1 MPQGLPLPTSLF
13 LGPQDFSE
21 WERVGFFP
29 GSSLSFWGCC
39 RCFLSLAPSPSSL
52 LGCRPSFLGVFHHI
66 LSSFSTISLR
76 NSWDQQGKD
85 EDGRDSHL
93 FDELGFREA
102 KHCASLSLYGVLE
115 RNHSGSLSPHNQMW
129 AGEVG
134 SVPLAVALVIPLC
147 TNYALESR
155 SKPETTDTTALDH
168 TVLVGLYYGCVRDL
182 SCFPMRRDDPHER
195 DSIK

>member
-76 NSWDQQGKD
+76 NSWARRQLAVEGRRQPVQVQQGNIVCRQRLHRRIIK
-85 EDGRDSHL
+85 RSQPV
-93 FDELGFREA
+93 
-102 KHCASLSLYGVLE
+102 GVLTQTQ
-115 RNHSGSLSPHNQMW
+115 RAHDQTLHG
-129 AGEVG
+129 
-134 SVPLAVALVIPLC
+134 
-147 TNYALESR
+147 
-155 SKPETTDTTALDH
+155 DTFEIVD
-168 TVLVGLYYGCVRDL
+168 
-182 SCFPMRRDDPHER
+182 
-195 DSIK
+195 